1 MLNVLRRLDFFSAQS
16 TSWLCIGTDFIEVT
30 VFSENKY
37 KFSKAIHIFVTYSL
51 LMSSISKYQIVK
63 ISKYQNLKLLKKLS
77 FAKFFIRN
85 YTFSCQIW
93 IQNVLTFDLVMKNL
107 AKLSFFSN
115 FRFWYFVIL
124 TIWYFDIE
132 DMSRLFVVGNCEYR
146 EFWNHVSHVYLVEKL
161 ILIVHPAD
169 WDFGA
174 NAQKVTIFLQNC
186 LDVWKFKTWFLCS
199 KMPPLLPGYWKKYFK
214 ILVIFHWN
222 VKITFLTFLII

>member
-1 MLNVLRRLDFFSAQS
+1 MVEWSEPWIYIWKVCVLNAVSIRHIGSPTLKSYS
-16 TSWLCIGTDFIEVT
+16 T
-30 VFSENKY
+30 
-37 KFSKAIHIFVTYSL
+37 SL

-132 DMSRLFVVGNCEYR
+132 DMSRL
-146 EFWNHVSHVYLVEKL
+146 L
-161 ILIVHPAD
+161 IFI
-169 WDFGA
+169 
-174 NAQKVTIFLQNC
+174 
-186 LDVWKFKTWFLCS
+186 S
-199 KMPPLLPGYWKKYFK
+199 KYFAK
-214 ILVIFHWN
+214 KRYCEIDSGKDFASMWPGRSGSS
-222 VKITFLTFLII
+222 ITCQCLKWLKRC